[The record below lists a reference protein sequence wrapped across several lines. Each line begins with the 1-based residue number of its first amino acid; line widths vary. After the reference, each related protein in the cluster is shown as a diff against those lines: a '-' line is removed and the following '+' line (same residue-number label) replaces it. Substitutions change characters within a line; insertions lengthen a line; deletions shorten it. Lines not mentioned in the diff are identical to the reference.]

1 MSGIKE
7 EFIERLSATDGLLLK
22 IYDYQTNQFFTGKD
36 LFEKKSFFTYLS
48 KNLEKN
54 FNFNSFIEQY
64 SKDINKNNCDITY
77 LFDVTYLFSKS
88 FLIKFRIN
96 NLIQKYLFQNP
107 FNIIKFQN
115 TSLKGITQTPS
126 YLISKKFANDVLN
139 VKEINLAIDI
149 LYSKL
154 LFKDKIVNGCFVN
167 STIFDHPDFEEGV
180 KSSTI
185 TALGR
190 SIS

>member
-1 MSGIKE
+1 MNLYAE
-7 EFIERLSATDGLLLK
+7 EGRVLLK
-22 IYDYQTNQFFTGKD
+22 SAGIDRNRLFCEDVSVTLRAIVSKMDDKLFMMRIKQFK
-36 LFEKKSFFTYLS
+36 ENRYVVS
-48 KNLEKN
+48 KNP
-54 FNFNSFIEQY
+54 Y
-64 SKDINKNNCDITY
+64 
-77 LFDVTYLFSKS
+77 
-88 FLIKFRIN
+88 
-96 NLIQKYLFQNP
+96 
-107 FNIIKFQN
+107 
-115 TSLKGITQTPS
+115 